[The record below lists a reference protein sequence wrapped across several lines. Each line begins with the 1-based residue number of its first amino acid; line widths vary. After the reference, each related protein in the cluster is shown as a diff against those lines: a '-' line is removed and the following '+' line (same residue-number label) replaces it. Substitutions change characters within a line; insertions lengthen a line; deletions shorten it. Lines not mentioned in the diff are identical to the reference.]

1 MMFKSKNSRMLLG
14 SLLLVFLGLAFAFGY
29 MYYKPHPKASGKP
42 ADFIVTAQEFLKSY
56 TEDEAAADAKYLDK
70 IIEVKGLIK
79 QISPADDGSM
89 TITLGDKSEIGGV
102 SAALLQTE
110 TEKIKNLKVGD
121 KVTIKGFC
129 SGYLMDVI
137 MVKCM
142 INE

>member
-1 MMFKSKNSRMLLG
+1 MFKSKNSRMLLG

-42 ADFIVTAQEFLKSY
+42 ADFIVTAQEFLKAY

-70 IIEVKGLIK
+70 IIEVKGLIR

-121 KVTIKGFC
+121 EVTIKGFC